1 MLVLNF
7 KYVVFRFPPIHLPI
21 GSDCMISMLTSTE
34 CLQRKDV
41 YCPPFGS
48 I

>member
-7 KYVVFRFPPIHLPI
+7 KCAVFSFPFIHLPI
-21 GSDCMISMLTSTE
+21 GSDYMISMLTSIE

-41 YCPPFGS
+41 YCLPFG
-48 I
+48 

>member
-7 KYVVFRFPPIHLPI
+7 RCVVFSFPFIYLPI
-21 GSDCMISMLTSTE
+21 GSDNMISVLTGSE

-41 YCPPFGS
+41 YCQPFC
-48 I
+48 